1 MPQSE
6 IRRLQYYFFPH
17 MKTEMKYAI
26 PISTTPTKYTMP
38 KSVPQKRANSTPK
51 QVTLNKVENQ
61 IPGKYMPNAKSEKKR
76 SDESEGFGVDIND
89 IEPFERSVRE
99 QEGRRY
105 LLWRKVTG

>member
-1 MPQSE
+1 
-6 IRRLQYYFFPH
+6 
-17 MKTEMKYAI
+17 MKTEMKYVI

-38 KSVPQKRANSTPK
+38 KSAPQKRSNSAPK
-51 QVTLNKVENQ
+51 PDTSYKVENQ
-61 IPGKYMPNAKSEKKR
+61 IPGKYMSNAKSEKKR